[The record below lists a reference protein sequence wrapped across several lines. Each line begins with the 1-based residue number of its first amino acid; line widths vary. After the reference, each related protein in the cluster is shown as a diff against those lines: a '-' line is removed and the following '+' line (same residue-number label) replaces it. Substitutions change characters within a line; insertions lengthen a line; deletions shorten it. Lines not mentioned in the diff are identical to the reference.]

1 MRVKAGRLLVTLAL
15 KNFVGL
21 FQVIR
26 DLFCFVLFFFR
37 GVRVSASFAVTREKS
52 MHGQSDVPSCT
63 RLCSA
68 LSTVLS
74 AGSSGSELMKG
85 GNEGGRG
92 PIAMLSSRMNLSRNG
107 TSDQW
112 HFNSR

>member
-1 MRVKAGRLLVTLAL
+1 MRVTLAL

-37 GVRVSASFAVTREKS
+37 GVRVSASFPVTREES

-68 LSTVLS
+68 LSTH
-74 AGSSGSELMKG
+74 
-85 GNEGGRG
+85 EGRERG
-92 PIAMLSSRMNLSRNG
+92 MSWTHIHALFSYESVEERYKRPMA
-107 TSDQW
+107 
-112 HFNSR
+112 F